1 MKNNFLTIAVLFSI
15 TGTLLGQDAVSNAD
29 LSRKLDLILLKVDSL
44 ETRVDAI
51 EGQKSKP
58 TTSSAPQL
66 TPSVQPKEV
75 TPVPAPKPIPQDPEE
90 KKSFFQKLKKEL
102 KIEQAQAAGP
112 WTKPESWK
120 QVRKN
125 ISSFQVRRALGN
137 PNKIKHSL
145 NPRIQQV
152 YRYEGDL
159 DGDGLEEQ
167 GVVNFHR
174 DRVVSFESP
183 FHEK

>member
-1 MKNNFLTIAVLFSI
+1 MKNKIF
-15 TGTLLGQDAVSNAD
+15 TLIILSSLAGALCGQDAVSNAD

-58 TTSSAPQL
+58 ATSPAPQP
-66 TPSVQPKEV
+66 TPSVQPKQAP
-75 TPVPAPKPIPQDPEE
+75 PVAAPKPIPQNPEE
-90 KKSFFQKLKKEL
+90 KKSFFQKIKKEL

-125 ISSFQVRRALGN
+125 INSFQVRRALGN

-159 DGDGLEEQ
+159 DGDGVEEK
-167 GVVNFHR
+167 GIVNFHR

>member
-1 MKNNFLTIAVLFSI
+1 MKNKLFAVTILFSI
-15 TGTLLGQDAVSNAD
+15 ANALLGQDAVSNAD

-44 ETRVDAI
+44 ETRVNAI
-51 EGQKSKP
+51 EGKQTKP
-58 TTSSAPQL
+58 TTPAPQ
-66 TPSVQPKEV
+66 
-75 TPVPAPKPIPQDPEE
+75 PAPVAQAKQPTQVPVLKPTTQTPQE
-90 KKSFFQKLKKEL
+90 KKSFFQKIKKEL

-112 WTKPESWK
+112 WTNPDSWK
-120 QVRKN
+120 KIRRNV
-125 ISSFQVRRALGN
+125 SSFQVRQALGN

-145 NPRIQQV
+145 NPRIEQV

-159 DGDGLEEQ
+159 DGDDVEEK

-183 FHEK
+183 FHE